1 MKHLFT
7 SIIFF
12 GILLLTACNPDK
24 KTEQDTTDAAQPM
37 NVQLICEATGEDPD
51 NPQNGVFV
59 IINESKTKIA
69 DINACDQIAPS
80 DYATYDIPKEAVVAV
95 GGWWAGAGDY
105 FYVLRQDAGLTVYH
119 AAVDEAQEVEGYR
132 YLPSVR
138 YQDGRFSF
146 ESE

>member
-12 GILLLTACNPDK
+12 GILLFTACTTDK
-24 KTEQDTTDAAQPM
+24 KAEQDTSDAQPPL
-37 NVQLICEATGEDPD
+37 NVQLICEAAGEDPD

-59 IINESKTKIA
+59 IVNESKTKIA
-69 DINACDQIAPS
+69 NINACDQINPS
-80 DYATYDIPKEAVVAV
+80 DYATFDIPKEAVVAV

-105 FYVLRQDAGLTVYH
+105 FYVLRQDNGLTVYH
-119 AAVDEAQEVEGYR
+119 AQVDEAQEVEGYR